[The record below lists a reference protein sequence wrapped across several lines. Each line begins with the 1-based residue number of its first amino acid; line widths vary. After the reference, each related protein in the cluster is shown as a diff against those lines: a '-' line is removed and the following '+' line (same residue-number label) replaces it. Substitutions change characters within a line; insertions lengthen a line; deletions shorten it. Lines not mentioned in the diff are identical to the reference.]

1 MSDEISE
8 FSNFSFQSYRYRIY
22 VGINFN
28 LTHDLL
34 LYLRQNQT
42 TATVLGKELPFRF
55 ICFSE
60 NSPSLEN

>member
-1 MSDEISE
+1 MK
-8 FSNFSFQSYRYRIY
+8 FPNFPIFRFKVTDTGY
-22 VGINFN
+22 VAINFN

-55 ICFSE
+55 ICFRE